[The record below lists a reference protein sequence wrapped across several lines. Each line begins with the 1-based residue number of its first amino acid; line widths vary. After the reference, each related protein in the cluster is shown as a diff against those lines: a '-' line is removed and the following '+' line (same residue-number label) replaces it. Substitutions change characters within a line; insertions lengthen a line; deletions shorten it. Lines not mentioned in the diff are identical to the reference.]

1 MDITAVTMAMEQN
14 IPIVVFKLF
23 KAGNMKKVV
32 LGQDVGTVVEKRGN
46 ER

>member
-1 MDITAVTMAMEQN
+1 MAMEQN

-23 KAGNMKKVV
+23 KPGNMKKVV